1 MSVFRGPTIHPK
13 DWRRLVAAALLTT
26 GAVLLLQR
34 AAQGQDI
41 TSGPSTPVSTS
52 VVPETTEVEA
62 PTFLGFYLWEQALFQ
77 YVDDGQGGYQVE
89 RGDQFGGRL
98 VGGVGFGRF
107 GAELRVDVSG
117 LKEQFNAEDPATYTT
132 LEVYGAAH
140 YVALEQGG
148 LQLGP
153 MVAGGSVSNEQ
164 SVGGITF
171 DFWGAGV
178 RLAGHGA
185 EFHLAIGR
193 HDYLPVGG
201 WRLSLSAHI
210 PIKDQLYAVGDI
222 VSGADGFV
230 RAGIAVRVK

>member
-1 MSVFRGPTIHPK
+1 MSTLDPK
-13 DWRRLVAAALLTT
+13 GWRRVAVAMLLTT
-26 GAVLLLQR
+26 AAVLLLQR

-89 RGDQFGGRL
+89 RGDRLGGRL
-98 VGGVGFGRF
+98 VGGLGFGRL
-107 GAELRVDVSG
+107 GVELRADVTG
-117 LKEQFNAEDPATYTT
+117 LKEQFNPQDPETYTT

-140 YVALEQGG
+140 YVLLERDG

-153 MVAGGSVSNEQ
+153 MVAAGSVSNEQ
-164 SVGGITF
+164 SVGGIAF

-178 RLAGHGA
+178 RLAGYGA
-185 EFHLAIGR
+185 EFHVALGR
-193 HDYLPVGG
+193 HDYLPLGG
-201 WRLSLSAHI
+201 WRLSLSGHI
-210 PIKDQLYAVGDI
+210 PIMERLYAVGDI
-222 VSGADGFV
+222 VSGQDGFV
-230 RAGIAVRVK
+230 RVGIAVRVK